1 MNGLELYSKINET
14 LSILIWPFVVL
25 VLFFLFKKTISAVLN
40 RAAGLEGKVG
50 DLSFKLS
57 LQEMMQEKVSE
68 AAQLK
73 AEGKE
78 QEAESLIKSSSQI
91 ISSLYGLSQL
101 DIDELIALSQGKK
114 PKRNWGKAHLVRA
127 GLVEFKGGQLT
138 NNGKILVSK
147 YLK

>member
-127 GLVEFKGGQLT
+127 GLVEFKGGQF
-138 NNGKILVSK
+138 NQ
-147 YLK
+147 